1 MKAIAQTRASIGAAI
16 QSLQSIAASDEPDE
30 IASGLASAGDA
41 IAGAI
46 GTMDGVFKGFRR
58 DVEVTARRLAARVQ
72 S

>member
-1 MKAIAQTRASIGAAI
+1 MKAISQTRASIGAAI

-30 IASGLASAGDA
+30 IAAGIATAGDS
-41 IAGAI
+41 IASAI
-46 GTMDGVFKGFRR
+46 GTMEGTFKGFRR